1 MNKVMI
7 YEPYL
12 FQKKELFLVYAVVL
26 PKKL

>member
-12 FQKKELFLVYAVVL
+12 FLKNIGFLVYAVVL

>member
-12 FQKKELFLVYAVVL
+12 CSKNILFLVYAAVL